1 MLAVEFQA
9 TVKDGVIEI
18 PPEYRDQIRG
28 RVRVILL
35 TDEALAVKAN
45 MIDVLL
51 AHPVEVQ
58 DFRPLTREEA
68 HAR

>member
-1 MLAVEFQA
+1 MTTVEFQA
-9 TVKDGVIEI
+9 TANDGAIEI
-18 PPEYRDQIRG
+18 PPGYRDRVTG

-35 TDEALAVKAN
+35 TDEARALKAN

-51 AHPVEVQ
+51 AHPVDVQ

>member
-1 MLAVEFQA
+1 MTTVEFQA
-9 TVKDGVIEI
+9 TANDGVIEI
-18 PPEYRDQIRG
+18 PPGYRDRVTG

-35 TDEALAVKAN
+35 TDETPAVKAN

-51 AHPVEVQ
+51 AHPVEVEG
-58 DFRPLTREEA
+58 FTPLSREEA

>member
-1 MLAVEFQA
+1 MLVVEFQA

-18 PPEYRDQIRG
+18 PPEYRGQVRG

-35 TDEALAVKAN
+35 TDEAPAVKAN

>member
-35 TDEALAVKAN
+35 TDEARALKAN